1 MIVLV
6 VSLGFRRLSRVTGQH
21 VILRYLRLRN
31 RNAATAAITT
41 RTTSTTATIDVM
53 SNGIE
58 ALPEVDEADIV
69 VDELTKPAGVTDAIT
84 FSVMIGLLK
93 TS

>member
-1 MIVLV
+1 
-6 VSLGFRRLSRVTGQH
+6 
-21 VILRYLRLRN
+21 
-31 RNAATAAITT
+31 
-41 RTTSTTATIDVM
+41 M